1 MTEIMQELAGNG
13 EKTLGE
19 PLDFGRLSQTLGNE
33 LVEQLPFLLS
43 SLLDEIPVQMSQ
55 IGYAIKAD
63 AWPEGVRMAH
73 GLKGTSRWF
82 AADALEL
89 AALELEEA
97 CHVENLHAAERGLLK
112 VKLEAARLREWLE
125 RYTAHS

>member
-1 MTEIMQELAGNG
+1 MQELAGNSD
-13 EKTLGE
+13 KTLGE
-19 PLDFGRLSQTLGNE
+19 PLDFDRLSQTLGNE
-33 LVEQLPFLLS
+33 LVEQLPFLLGT
-43 SLLDEIPVQMSQ
+43 LLDEVPVQMNQ
-55 IGYAIKAD
+55 INYAIKAD

-97 CHVENLHAAERGLLK
+97 CRLENQHAAERSLLK
-112 VKLEAARLREWLE
+112 VKLEAARLREWLD